1 MNLRLAQPA
10 DAEPLAAMA
19 REGFVAAF
27 EHLYAREDL
36 DAFLDAYKTPEAFER
51 YLAKPGYRTAIAE
64 IDGEPVGYCMIST
77 PSEFAEYSDAARPL
91 ALQQL
96 YTAPGRTGEGIGAA
110 LMDWALD
117 EARGL
122 EADAV
127 QLSVWSGNHG
137 AQRFYGRY
145 GFGKIADIDFWVGN
159 HRDDEFLFELRLD

>member
-1 MNLRLAQPA
+1 MKLRRAHPS
-10 DAEPLAAMA
+10 DAELLATLA
-19 REGFVAAF
+19 RDGFVAAF

-36 DAFLDAYKTPEAFER
+36 DAFLAAYKTPEAFER
-51 YLAKPGYRTAIAE
+51 YLARPGHRTAIAE

-77 PSEFAEYSDAARPL
+77 PSEFAEHSDAARPL

-117 EARGL
+117 EAEALG
-122 EADAV
+122 ADAV